1 MKQLTLEDV
10 VGSFDYTAT
19 STVDKFLKCN
29 SVMTYS
35 VEFYDKDE
43 KWKLRWFEAKSEG
56 KAIEMAKKKHGKIRG
71 HQKVLYLKHVTFH
84 KGIIKLFIYY
94 V

>member
-10 VGSFDYTAT
+10 VGSFDYTTT
-19 STVDKFLKCN
+19 STMDKFLKRN

-43 KWKLRWFEAKSEG
+43 KWKLRWFEAKSESE
-56 KAIEMAKKKHGKIRG
+56 AIEMAKRKYGKI
-71 HQKVLYLKHVTFH
+71 Q
-84 KGIIKLFIYY
+84 IITTYISDRTLEEIMNLD
-94 V
+94 

>member
-29 SVMTYS
+29 SVMAYS

-43 KWKLRWFEAKSEG
+43 KWKLRWFEAKSESE
-56 KAIEMAKKKHGKIRG
+56 AIEMAKKKYGKI
-71 HQKVLYLKHVTFH
+71 Q
-84 KGIIKLFIYY
+84 IITTYISDRTLEEIMNLD
-94 V
+94 

>member
-19 STVDKFLKCN
+19 STAEKFLKRN

-35 VEFYDKDE
+35 IEFYDKDD
-43 KWKLRWFEAKSEG
+43 KWKLRWFEAKSESEAEG
-56 KAIEMAKKKHGKIRG
+56 MAKDKYGRI
-71 HQKVLYLKHVTFH
+71 Q
-84 KGIIKLFIYY
+84 IIDTYISDRSLAEIMALD
-94 V
+94 

>member
-19 STVDKFLKCN
+19 STADKFLKRN
-29 SVMTYS
+29 SIMTYS

-43 KWKLRWFEAKSEG
+43 KWKPVGLMRSPRA
-56 KAIEMAKKKHGKIRG
+56 
-71 HQKVLYLKHVTFH
+71 QL
-84 KGIIKLFIYY
+84 
-94 V
+94 

>member
-35 VEFYDKDE
+35 VEFYDIDE
-43 KWKLRWFEAKSEG
+43 KWKLRWFEAKSESE
-56 KAIEMAKKKHGKIRG
+56 AIEMAKKKYGKI
-71 HQKVLYLKHVTFH
+71 K
-84 KGIIKLFIYY
+84 IITTYISDRTLEEIMNLD
-94 V
+94 